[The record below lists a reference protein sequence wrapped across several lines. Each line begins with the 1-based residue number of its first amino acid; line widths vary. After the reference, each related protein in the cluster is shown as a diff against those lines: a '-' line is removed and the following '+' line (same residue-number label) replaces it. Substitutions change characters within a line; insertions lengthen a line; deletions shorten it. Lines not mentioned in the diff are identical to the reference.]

1 MIRGEIKLRSKEP
14 EQNEKWCPVA
24 LFMPVNGNE
33 VENKGNGM
41 EKVMLAKS
49 SCIFMVKSI
58 FRLELSHIFHN
69 FILCFVGGN
78 M

>member
-1 MIRGEIKLRSKEP
+1 MSRGEIKLRSKEP
-14 EQNEKWCPVA
+14 EQNEKWCTGA

-69 FILCFVGGN
+69 FILCVVGRN

>member
-1 MIRGEIKLRSKEP
+1 MIRGEIKLGSKEP
-14 EQNEKWCPVA
+14 EQNEKSCPVA

-33 VENKGNGM
+33 VENKGNRM

-49 SCIFMVKSI
+49 SYIFMVKSI
-58 FRLELSHIFHN
+58 FRLELSHIFLN
-69 FILCFVGGN
+69 FILCFVGRN